1 VAPAPGPRPKSLQ
14 PPEVVNVRTLLRD
27 REFIKVT
34 AYVLP
39 RQSKLHV
46 LEMMEKLRLAR
57 TETAPPARARD
68 RVVLPDMT
76 SGEIVREI
84 NWRLGTLP
92 PDDAEAL
99 ARYVRRLTNWRLDR
113 RRRNGSAPAS
123 PAPPRRR

>member
-1 VAPAPGPRPKSLQ
+1 VAPAPGPRPKSHQ
-14 PPEVVNVRTLLRD
+14 EPEAVNVRALLRD

-46 LEMMEKLRLAR
+46 LEMMERLRLTR
-57 TETAPPARARD
+57 TEAPPPARSRN

-84 NWRLGTLP
+84 NWRIGTLP

-113 RRRNGSAPAS
+113 RRRDGAARATP
-123 PAPPRRR
+123 PAPRR